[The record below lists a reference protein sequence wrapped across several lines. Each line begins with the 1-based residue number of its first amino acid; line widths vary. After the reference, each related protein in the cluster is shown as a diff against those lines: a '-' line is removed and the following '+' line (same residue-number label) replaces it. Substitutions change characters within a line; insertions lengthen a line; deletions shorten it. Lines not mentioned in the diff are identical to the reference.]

1 MVQYNTSGII
11 IYLFPKKLMH
21 HGQQKQ
27 LNILVVTVSK
37 LVTHHTYDQICSSAV
52 TRKVQL
58 GFCDQKQG
66 FHVLHTK
73 QPFFPKHQL
82 LPLEQSMTFK
92 NLNLHPLFYEPFYH
106 FLQKKILK
114 KYLLSHLA
122 FFTVS
127 KEQQCISHIP
137 NYSKVY
143 KYGFMFL
150 FQMADHV

>member
-1 MVQYNTSGII
+1 MVQCNTSGII

-21 HGQQKQ
+21 RGQQKQ
-27 LNILVVTVSK
+27 LNILVVIVSK
-37 LVTHHTYDQICSSAV
+37 LVTHHTHDQICSSAV
-52 TRKVQL
+52 THKVQL
-58 GFCDQKQG
+58 GFCDQNQR

-73 QPFFPKHQL
+73 QQFFSKHQF
-82 LPLEQSMTFK
+82 LPLEHSMTFK
-92 NLNLHPLFYEPFYH
+92 NLNLHLLFYEPF
-106 FLQKKILK
+106 FIKKILK